1 MREKEAREVF
11 EKGFHP
17 MLERLQPKRIVV
29 YGSRKSQVFELAEHS
44 GIEVIQFDTETSKA
58 FAKAVA

>member
-17 MLERLQPKRIVV
+17 MLECLQPKRIVV
-29 YGSRKSQVFELAEHS
+29 YGSRKSQVFELAELR
-44 GIEVIQFDTETSKA
+44 GIEIIQFDTEIAKT